1 MNPRV
6 IRAVPNGDYTLALM
20 FTMRGLEA
28 HALLEP
34 QNHVPVNS
42 QASVKA

>member
-1 MNPRV
+1 MSV
-6 IRAVPNGDYTLALM
+6 AVGPGTGTYGRLH
-20 FTMRGLEA
+20 E

-34 QNHVPVNS
+34 QNHVPVDS